1 MPVGVENFFSRFFVQ
16 FFSQKKRKCARSGGG
31 TTMERR
37 CERRIGDGGPTERSA
52 HFLFFWE
59 KNWTKKREKKIIMAP
74 RGALSRS
81 LRKSHEG
88 GRGIDRGVGP
98 LVPRHTTRGASR
110 RSSNDDGRR
119 VRDVLRRTQ
128 RTPRAARPYARGGCP
143 GGNTKRCTRRRRHG
157 RRVSCGAR
165 SLEAHRA
172 LRSVVGWSHGT
183 STL

>member
-1 MPVGVENFFSRFFVQ
+1 MV
-16 FFSQKKRKCARSGGG
+16 
-31 TTMERR
+31 
-37 CERRIGDGGPTERSA
+37 
-52 HFLFFWE
+52 FL
-59 KNWTKKREKKIIMAP
+59 MAP

-110 RSSNDDGRR
+110 RSSND
-119 VRDVLRRTQ
+119 
-128 RTPRAARPYARGGCP
+128 A
-143 GGNTKRCTRRRRHG
+143 G
-157 RRVSCGAR
+157 RRVSSVMSCVAHRGHRARHAPTLAEAARAVIPNDAHGAEDMAAGCHAGR
-165 SLEAHRA
+165 GVRLEAHRA